1 MTVLARGEGPQPRNI
16 TLGGESLD
24 ASARAEET
32 GNVGHFTRRRR
43 DRWLSLWVGL
53 AACQLWSVPAAAQGA
68 DGEPNTLP
76 VEIHGFVSQGF
87 VATTANNYL
96 AESKR
101 GSFELSEV
109 GINFSKQL
117 TDRMRVGV
125 QLFAHD
131 LGPLGNYRTRF
142 DWFYLDYRFWDWL
155 GVRAG
160 RTKLPFGLYNESS
173 DIDAARVPILLPQ
186 SVYPV
191 SNRDFLL
198 AQTGAEIYGNVSLG
212 SGGNLEYRLYGGTVF
227 YDTSDAT
234 SVGTNVK
241 VPYMIGGR
249 VMWQA
254 PLEGLQLG
262 GSVQKLRIDFDAA
275 LPADQVTQMKK
286 AGTLPADFTNP
297 LSLRVPALLGVAS
310 IEYNAHDFSLASE
323 YSRWRVGLKSAIPA
337 FSSPSTVSERWY
349 VMGSYRVNSWFTPG
363 AYYSLVFSD
372 VDDRSG
378 SAPPFGSAPGSPPL
392 GRGAYQHDVALTLRY
407 DLNQYWIFKV
417 EGHFMHGTAG
427 LTRGLNDN
435 APLSSLTKDW
445 AALVLKTT
453 AYF

>member
-1 MTVLARGEGPQPRNI
+1 MFAAFLLRSDP
-16 TLGGESLD
+16 
-24 ASARAEET
+24 ASAE
-32 GNVGHFTRRRR
+32 
-43 DRWLSLWVGL
+43 S
-53 AACQLWSVPAAAQGA
+53 A
-68 DGEPNTLP
+68 DDELNTLP

-87 VATTANNYL
+87 IVTTANNYL

-186 SVYPV
+186 SVYPI

-198 AQTGAEIYGNVSLG
+198 AQTGAELYGNVALG
-212 SGGNLEYRLYGGTVF
+212 AAGSLEYRLYGGTVF

-234 SVGTNVK
+234 STAANVK
-241 VPYMIGGR
+241 VPYILGGR
-249 VMWQA
+249 LMWQA

-262 GSVQKLRIDFDAA
+262 GSLQKLRLDADLILPA
-275 LPADQVTQMKK
+275 PQITQLQMAGVLPADYV
-286 AGTLPADFTNP
+286 NP
-297 LSLRVPALLGVAS
+297 LPIRIPALLGVAS
-310 IEYNAHDFSLASE
+310 LEYSAHDFSLASE
-323 YSRWRVGLKSAIPA
+323 YSRWRTGLKSPVPT
-337 FSSPSTVSERWY
+337 FSAPNTVSERWY
-349 VMGSYRVNSWFTPG
+349 AMGSYRVTSWFTPG
-363 AYYSLVFSD
+363 AYYSLLYTN

-378 SAPPFGSAPGSPPL
+378 SAPTFGSPPGSPPI
-392 GRGAYQHDVALTLRY
+392 GHGAYQHDVALTLRY
-407 DLNQYWIFKV
+407 DLNQYWILKA

-427 LTRGLNDN
+427 LSRTLNDN

-445 AALVLKTT
+445 AVLLLKTT